1 MYLSIR
7 FWYHLKNSD
16 KFIKNID
23 EIFWNENDFLKNEM
37 NFYDNI
43 IPLNSF

>member
-1 MYLSIR
+1 MHEMFS
-7 FWYHLKNSD
+7 FSS
-16 KFIKNID
+16 KNID

-43 IPLNSF
+43 ARKI